1 MKLNFMILLVY
12 FVIIFL

>member
-1 MKLNFMILLVY
+1 LQSAGR